1 MSALVSSHKLFRPHR
16 DLVLP
21 PVQIASLMRAEMAC
35 PFLTLAE
42 TRQGQSLVEDVQKLK
57 D

>member
-1 MSALVSSHKLFRPHR
+1 MSALVSSHRLFRPHR